1 MFMLVRFSVSLA
13 LPRASGL
20 GNLTMFMYVCFRNL
34 YEMREEIV
42 VVLSICKNIAIM
54 QLIMKMGRA
63 SRTDIH

>member
-1 MFMLVRFSVSLA
+1 
-13 LPRASGL
+13 
-20 GNLTMFMYVCFRNL
+20 MFMYVCFRNL